1 MTVRLLKAE
10 GLTKGYHR
18 RRRLVP
24 VLRDLDLEVRSGEVV
39 CIVGPSGAGKS
50 TLLRLLAGL
59 DEPDAGVVT
68 LDGARVQAGSPKLAV
83 MFQTPLLLPWLNVWE
98 NVYFG
103 LRFVVDLNGPAGRE
117 RVAAVLR
124 QVGLADLADWPV
136 TTLSGGQAQRVALA
150 RALVRQPRFLL
161 LDEPFSG
168 LDAPTRRELGED
180 LRRLAGEEQV
190 GVVLV
195 THDIEEAVHLGD
207 RLLVLSPQ
215 TGNFV
220 REFDMARAHGHDR
233 RRLRE
238 EVVAFLKEILALGT
252 YRWLPLSD
260 HGLF

>member
-1 MTVRLLKAE
+1 MPMSLLRAE
-10 GLTKGYHR
+10 GLCKGYQH
-18 RRRLVP
+18 RRRLVS
-24 VLRDLDLEVRSGEVV
+24 VLRDLTLEARSGEVT

-68 LDGARVQAGSPKLAV
+68 LDGARVRAGSPKLAV
-83 MFQTPLLLPWLNVWE
+83 MFQTPLLLPWLHVWE

-103 LRFVVDLNGPAGRE
+103 LRFVADLNGPARRE
-117 RVAAVLR
+117 RGAAGVQ

-161 LDEPFSG
+161 LDEPFSS
-168 LDAPTRRELGED
+168 LDAPTRRELGAEI
-180 LRRLAGEEQV
+180 RRLALGEQI
-190 GVVLV
+190 GVILV
-195 THDIEEAVHLGD
+195 THDIEEAIQLGD
-207 RLLVLSPQ
+207 RLLVLSPR

-220 REFDMARAHGHDR
+220 RELDTRASARGHDR

-238 EVVAFLKEILALGT
+238 EVVACLEATLALGT
-252 YRWLPLSD
+252 AS
-260 HGLF
+260 